1 MGSHL
6 NDLQPGYPL
15 GEVSIVS
22 KVAGWGGDQKIIFE
36 LYALVAVYRYVDILF
51 IIARSYYILSL
62 W

>member
-22 KVAGWGGDQKIIFE
+22 KVAGWGGGQKIIFE
-36 LYALVAVYRYVDILF
+36 LYALVGVYRYVDILF

>member
-1 MGSHL
+1 MGSPL
-6 NDLQPGYPL
+6 NDLQPGYPV

-22 KVAGWGGDQKIIFE
+22 KVAGWGGGQKIIFE

-51 IIARSYYILSL
+51 IIARSYYIFSL

>member
-6 NDLQPGYPL
+6 NDLQPGYPV

-22 KVAGWGGDQKIIFE
+22 KAAGWVGGQKIIFE

>member
-1 MGSHL
+1 M
-6 NDLQPGYPL
+6 

-22 KVAGWGGDQKIIFE
+22 KVEGWVGGQKIIFE

-62 W
+62 WIWR